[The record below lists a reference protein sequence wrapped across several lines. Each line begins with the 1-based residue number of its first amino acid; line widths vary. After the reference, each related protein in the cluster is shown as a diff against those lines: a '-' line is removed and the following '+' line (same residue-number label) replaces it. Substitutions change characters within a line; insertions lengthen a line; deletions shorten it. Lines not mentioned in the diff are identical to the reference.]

1 MTQEQNNNNNNNQ
14 ENEYLYEGERE
25 KEPERKKYVPS
36 TAFIIILII
45 IGLFV
50 IYCKTILPTQLYDKA
65 KKDYDSGNYEQAF
78 RIFNV
83 FSLINP
89 FDEELIK
96 YQAMTLGKMDT
107 NYTNQKKLYDISQYD
122 EDNEGEEI
130 ARQNVAL
137 LKDKILKEAGDN
149 YIENSL
155 FNNRVIRWNL
165 SYKPLT
171 FAIVDTA
178 QTPNYYKNK
187 VYEAFSEWQADSK
200 ELVTFKEIQ
209 NPDAADIVVYLTN
222 SIPDSVKEYYDKYQV
237 GNTIPVLKNDNLK
250 QMLIHVR
257 ARDNNNRFFL
267 ESEFANIIKHEVGH
281 ALGIWGHSPS
291 PNDIMYYRADN
302 VIQGAREKRLSNRD
316 INTLKLLYKLYPDT
330 INVEIPAA
338 EQDGLIYHYIVTK
351 DYKHNSEYEIRR
363 IMEELNANRNDITK
377 WVDLAIEYS
386 MNERYEQS
394 NTILFKALPL
404 IPRDL
409 NNLHVIYY
417 NIAANYY
424 NMRKYNDAQSYVNRA
439 KRLKNDY
446 DTKVL
451 DAFIKYKL
459 DNYADAEKELYELFT
474 QKPSDT
480 EVAIKLADLYRKTKR
495 MNEAKE
501 VLVKLVKYNPDA
513 RYDRRVLKY
522 KVGKIYWGLA
532 SGI

>member
-1 MTQEQNNNNNNNQ
+1 MTQKNDFDEQ
-14 ENEYLYEGERE
+14 ENEYIYETERE
-25 KEPERKKYVPS
+25 REPIRKKYVPS
-36 TAFIIILII
+36 TAFIIILIL

-65 KKDYDSGNYEQAF
+65 KKDYQAGNYEQAY

-122 EDNEGEEI
+122 EDGEGEEI
-130 ARQNVAL
+130 ARENVAL

-165 SYKPLT
+165 LYKPIT
-171 FAIVDTA
+171 FAIDDSA
-178 QTPNYYKNK
+178 GTPDYYKK
-187 VYEAFSEWQADSK
+187 KTYEAFSEWQADSK
-200 ELVTFKEIQ
+200 ELVTFKEVQ
-209 NPDAADIVVYLTN
+209 NPDAADIVVNMTN
-222 SIPDSVKEYYDKYQV
+222 SIPEAVREYYDKYQV
-237 GNTIPVLKNDNLK
+237 GNTIPILKNDNLK
-250 QMLIHVR
+250 QMAIHIR
-257 ARDNNNRFFL
+257 ARNNNNQYFQ
-267 ESEFANIIKHEVGH
+267 ENEYANIIKHEIGH
-281 ALGIWGHSPS
+281 ALGIWGHSS
-291 PNDIMYYRADN
+291 SSNDVMYYRADN
-302 VIQGAREKRLSNRD
+302 VMQGAKEKRLSNRD

-330 INVEIPAA
+330 TNVEITPS
-338 EQDGLIYHYIVTK
+338 EQNKLIYHYIVTK
-351 DYKHNSEYEIRR
+351 DYKHNSEYEIKR
-363 IMEELNANRNDITK
+363 IMEELTANRNDITK
-377 WVDLAIEYS
+377 WVDLAIEYA

-409 NNLHVIYY
+409 NNLHIIYY

-424 NMRKYNDAQSYVNRA
+424 NMRKYSDAQNYANRA
-439 KRLKNDY
+439 RRLKNDY
-446 DTKVL
+446 DTRVL
-451 DAFIKYKL
+451 NAFIKYKL
-459 DNYADAEKELYELFT
+459 NNYSDAEKELYELFN
-474 QKPSDT
+474 QKPSDI

-501 VLVKLVKYNPDA
+501 VLIKLVKYNPDA

>member
-1 MTQEQNNNNNNNQ
+1 MQNNNNNIEQ
-14 ENEYLYEGERE
+14 ENDYIYETERE

-36 TAFIIILII
+36 TLFIIILII
-45 IGLFV
+45 IGLLV

-65 KKDYDSGNYEQAF
+65 KKDYETGNYDQAY

-83 FSLINP
+83 FSMINP

-96 YQAMTLGKMDT
+96 YQAMTLGKMEPT
-107 NYTNQKKLYDISQYD
+107 FSNQKKLYDIAQYD

-130 ARQNVAL
+130 ARQNVAA
-137 LKDKILKEAGDN
+137 LKEKLLRETGDN

-165 SYKPLT
+165 LYKPLT
-171 FAIVDTA
+171 FAIEDNA

-187 VYEAFSEWQADSK
+187 VYEAFSEWQSASN
-200 ELVTFKEIQ
+200 ELVTFKEVQ
-209 NPDAADIVVYLTN
+209 SPDAADIVVYLTN
-222 SIPDSVKEYYDKYQV
+222 TIPESVKQYYDQYQV
-237 GNTIPVLKNDNLK
+237 GNTIPILKNENLK
-250 QMLIHVR
+250 QMEIHIR
-257 ARDNNNRFFL
+257 ARNNINGYFL
-267 ESEFANIIKHEVGH
+267 ESEFANIIKHEIGH

-291 PNDIMYYRADN
+291 PSDIMYYRADN
-302 VIQGAREKRLSNRD
+302 VIQGAREKRLTNRD

-330 INVEIPAA
+330 INVEITPT
-338 EQDGLIYHYIVTK
+338 EQNKLIYHYIVTK
-351 DYKHNSEYEIRR
+351 DYKHNSEYEIRK

-424 NMRKYNDAQSYVNRA
+424 NMRKYNDAQNYANRA

-446 DTKVL
+446 DTKVMC
-451 DAFIKYKL
+451 AFIKYKL
-459 DNYADAEKELYELFT
+459 DNYQEAEKELSELFT
-474 QKPSDT
+474 QNPSDI

-495 MNEAKE
+495 MNQAKE
-501 VLVKLVKYNPDA
+501 VLIKLEKYNPDA
-513 RYDRRVLKY
+513 KYDRRVLKY